1 MHKSVALICGLL
13 LAGCNFAPQHSRPD
27 LPAPERYPG
36 TGEAAPA
43 GASAAADLAWREFF
57 IDPRLRQ
64 LIGLA
69 LERNRDLVIAT
80 ARIEEA
86 RGLYRIQGAARL
98 PAVNA
103 GAEASR
109 SGGAP
114 GTEPVDRFG
123 ISVGVTSFELD
134 FWGRVRNLGEAARS
148 RYLAT
153 VEARR
158 AFELSLIGQVA
169 STYLASREIAERI
182 RLAEATVESR
192 RAGMRIVERRLTA
205 GVTTALDLRQAEA
218 LLTQAE
224 TELAGLRLSLARNDN
239 AMAVLV
245 GGAIPDDLP
254 EPLPLIGQ
262 LGMPALAEGLPSDL
276 LTARPD
282 IIGAEEELRAA
293 RADVGAARAAF
304 FPTIS
309 LTGLFGFAS
318 DALENLVSSDN
329 RVWNAGGSAGLPIFS
344 GGRVRGNAAVARA
357 REEMAIA
364 GYERT
369 VQEAFREVADALAG
383 RRHLTEQV
391 AAQERNIA
399 AQRRISEL
407 ASLRY
412 REGVVGY
419 LQVLDAERSLFA
431 AEQAL
436 VQLRRAEAE
445 NLVKLYLA
453 LGGGAVGAP

>member
-1 MHKSVALICGLL
+1 MHKQAAALAAALTLVG
-13 LAGCNFAPQHSRPD
+13 GCNFAPQHSRPEF
-27 LPAPERYPG
+27 PAPEQYSG
-36 TGEAAPA
+36 TEPAAAAEAPA
-43 GASAAADLAWREFF
+43 LAWQEFF
-57 IDPRLRQ
+57 IDPQLRQ
-64 LIGLA
+64 LVGVA
-69 LERNRDLVIAT
+69 LERNRDLAIAV

-98 PAVNA
+98 PNISA
-103 GAEASR
+103 GADASR

-114 GTEPVDRFG
+114 DTDPTDRFG
-123 ISVGVTSFELD
+123 VNVGVTSFELD
-134 FWGRVRNLGEAARS
+134 FWGRVRNLDEAARS

-192 RAGMRIVERRLTA
+192 RAGLRIVERRLAA
-205 GVTTALDLRQAEA
+205 GVTTALDVRQAES

-224 TELAGLRLSLARNDN
+224 TELAGLRLSAARNSN
-239 AMAVLV
+239 ALTVLV
-245 GGAIPDDLP
+245 GGVIPSDLA
-254 EPLPLIGQ
+254 EPLSLIDQ
-262 LGMPALAEGLPSDL
+262 LGMPALAEGLPSEL
-276 LTARPD
+276 LTSRPD
-282 IIGAEEELRAA
+282 ILGAEEQLRAA
-293 RADVGAARAAF
+293 RADIGAARAAL

-309 LTGLFGFAS
+309 LTGMFGFAS
-318 DALENLVSSDN
+318 NALENLVSSDN
-329 RVWNAGGSAGLPIFS
+329 RAWSAGASAGVPIFS
-344 GGRVRGNAAVARA
+344 GGRVRGNLAAARA
-357 REEMAIA
+357 REEMAVA

-383 RRHLTEQV
+383 RRYLTEQV
-391 AAQERNIA
+391 AAQERNTA

-407 ASLRY
+407 SSIRY
-412 REGVVGY
+412 REGVIGY

-436 VQLRRAEAE
+436 LQLRRTEAE
-445 NLVKLYLA
+445 NLVRLYLA
-453 LGGGAVGAP
+453 LGGGMVGER